1 MAALRS
7 LAFSSDRIDFTHIA
21 VTVVANTPRT
31 RATTETSA
39 IALRILRSPLA
50 LRDVPVG
57 DAPGWW
63 P

>member
-1 MAALRS
+1 MVMAALRS

-39 IALRILRSPLA
+39 IALRILRSRWRCVMSP
-50 LRDVPVG
+50 
-57 DAPGWW
+57 
-63 P
+63 

>member
-1 MAALRS
+1 MVARLMVMAALRS

-39 IALRILRSPLA
+39 IALRILRSRWRCVMSP
-50 LRDVPVG
+50 
-57 DAPGWW
+57 
-63 P
+63 